1 MLPENKQNEQKF
13 DLMLKKTLKKHQ
25 ELPRR
30 EFSEKLIAEIRTLE
44 QQNALRKVIWQER
57 LLLTGVILFPIAAIV
72 LLFIYPVVISEPVR
86 LFAKLTPQS
95 IETGIGSI
103 FKHWQLWLCYAIA
116 AASAIY
122 AAYEILPR
130 DN

>member
-1 MLPENKQNEQKF
+1 MLPENKQDEREF
-13 DLMLKKTLKKHQ
+13 DLMLKKALKGHQ

-30 EFSEKLIAEIRTLE
+30 EFSEKLITQIRTAE

-57 LLLTGVILFPIAAIV
+57 LLLTGFILFPVAAIAIFLMYPAIV
-72 LLFIYPVVISEPVR
+72 LTPVR
-86 LFAKLTPQS
+86 LFEELTPLINMGVENFVKQ
-95 IETGIGSI
+95 
-103 FKHWQLWLCYAIA
+103 WQLCLCYAIA

>member
-1 MLPENKQNEQKF
+1 MPPENKQNEQKF

-30 EFSEKLIAEIRTLE
+30 GFSEKLISEVKMLE

-57 LLLTGVILFPIAAIV
+57 LLLTGVILFPTTAIAA
-72 LLFIYPVVISEPVR
+72 FCAYPVILFESLQLFER
-86 LFAKLTPQS
+86 LALLANAGVNSFIQ
-95 IETGIGSI
+95 
-103 FKHWQLWLCYAIA
+103 HWQLCLFYMMVA
-116 AASAIY
+116 ALAIY
-122 AAYEILPR
+122 AFCQTLLT